1 MSNTLCVIMP
11 IYNEEASIEK
21 TFNEWFNALNEQSFF
36 SIVKFVLLNDGS
48 KDKTLSIIN
57 EIAVKYPESVHVID
71 KKNTG
76 HGHSCLVGYQFAVKE
91 KYDFTMQLDSDGQCD
106 PVFLPKFIEQ
116 LKKYNIVYGFRYIR
130 KDGFLRF
137 LISRVLAF
145 VAFYRTGIW
154 VWDPNCPYRI
164 FKTESISTFVN
175 SVDPTYIL
183 INVVLALEHK
193 RMGMKLVNIVFRD
206 RHGGSPSLNTA
217 SLVKVGSEFGRQLKH
232 FKK

>member
-1 MSNTLCVIMP
+1 MP

-91 KYDFTMQLDSDGQCD
+91 KFDFTMPPG
-106 PVFLPKFIEQ
+106 
-116 LKKYNIVYGFRYIR
+116 
-130 KDGFLRF
+130 
-137 LISRVLAF
+137 LAW
-145 VAFYRTGIW
+145 G
-154 VWDPNCPYRI
+154 
-164 FKTESISTFVN
+164 
-175 SVDPTYIL
+175 
-183 INVVLALEHK
+183 
-193 RMGMKLVNIVFRD
+193 
-206 RHGGSPSLNTA
+206 
-217 SLVKVGSEFGRQLKH
+217 
-232 FKK
+232 